1 MSYTFNILENASS
14 NVYKL
19 KIFWEACPY
28 IPFTRKVVRSFNSYY
43 IFNATPMKRFES
55 PVIYFK
61 VNPSR
66 VPVVVGGLL
75 DVDCSEDI
83 IKNLI
88 LVVRGQFSTDELVEE
103 VEKRNRLKLLL
114 PLLEARVHEGS
125 EEPATHNALAKIY
138 IDSNNN
144 PERFLR

>member
-1 MSYTFNILENASS
+1 MKHFWRHDPIPSTGKVFGVFQLLVYTQCNP
-14 NVYKL
+14 
-19 KIFWEACPY
+19 C
-28 IPFTRKVVRSFNSYY
+28 
-43 IFNATPMKRFES
+43 MKRFETHL
-55 PVIYFK
+55 IYFK